1 MILMSETKTLNLRV
15 DAELK
20 QQAELIFSDLG
31 IPTSTAIN
39 MFLHSVVRYGGIP
52 FDLRLSANQLET
64 LQAINDVNHHRNL
77 SKTFDSVNDL
87 MEDLNA

>member
-1 MILMSETKTLNLRV
+1 MSETKTLNLRV

-31 IPTSTAIN
+31 IPMSTAIN

-52 FDLRLSANQLET
+52 FDLRLTANQLET
-64 LQAINDVNHHRNL
+64 LQAIDDVNHHRNL
-77 SKTFDSVNDL
+77 SQTFDSVKDL

>member
-1 MILMSETKTLNLRV
+1 MSDTKTLNLRV
-15 DAELK
+15 DADLK
-20 QQAELIFSDLG
+20 HQTELIFSDLG

-39 MFLHSVVRYGGIP
+39 MFLRSVVRHGGIP

-64 LQAINDVNHHRNL
+64 LQAIDDVNHHRNL
-77 SKTFDSVNDL
+77 SKTYNSVKDL

>member
-1 MILMSETKTLNLRV
+1 MSETKTLNLRV

>member
-1 MILMSETKTLNLRV
+1 MSETKTLNLRV
-15 DAELK
+15 DADLK
-20 QQAELIFSDLG
+20 HQAELIFADLG

-39 MFLHSVVRYGGIP
+39 MFLRSVVRCGGIP

-64 LQAINDVNHHRNL
+64 LQAIQDVNHHRNL
-77 SKTFDSVNDL
+77 SKTYDSVKDL

>member
-1 MILMSETKTLNLRV
+1 MSETKTLNLRV

-20 QQAELIFSDLG
+20 HQAELIFSDLG

-52 FDLRLSANQLET
+52 FDLRLTSNQLET
-64 LQAINDVNHHRNL
+64 LQAIDDVNHHRNL